1 MDRLTPLEPVFDV
14 KSSRILDQVPGLLIS
29 ISFCIA
35 PLQGRDDSN
44 ETAVLISFDDNRE
57 LVNLHGTPSETVDF
71 YKITAS
77 P

>member
-14 KSSRILDQVPGLLIS
+14 KSNRILDQVPGLLLG

-44 ETAVLISFDDNRE
+44 ETAVLISFDYYRE
-57 LVNLHGTPSETVDF
+57 LVNLHGAP
-71 YKITAS
+71 
-77 P
+77 